1 MKERFDDQTQADS
14 RLAGVRVLGAINGI
28 ELFGHER
35 SNIEVFRT
43 LRALGAQVRVG
54 VHPIEDNHVRDE
66 LERSGIETFSIPFG
80 PQWSIQWVKRHPS
93 LIFTNFWKVW
103 TSSRAF
109 SKQVRNFDP
118 THFHIGSPLV
128 YSYLSLALKRH
139 SRPLVYRMGNCPP
152 VDSRFNLRIW
162 KMAVRRADHLVS
174 ISEFV
179 RQEAKVAGGKDSTV
193 IYNLAP
199 TFVASDPDRV
209 PERTDFPGPR
219 LLYVGAV
226 SEYKGVGVLIQALGP
241 LKTRYPDLCLDI
253 IGGSRYDA
261 VDRSKLVQV
270 AKDLGVA
277 ESVHFHGHVSNP
289 VEYYKSASL
298 HVHPALWPE
307 PLGNVVMEAKREG
320 TPSVV
325 FRSGGLP
332 EMIRH
337 KIDGYVCAEH
347 TPNALVDAIDW
358 SVAEPARL
366 NSLGRNARASY
377 DARFGTDRFNRQ
389 WSEIYLRMGSGR

>member
-1 MKERFDDQTQADS
+1 MTERFEDQTQADS
-14 RLAGVRVLGAINGI
+14 SLAGVRVLGAINGI

-54 VHPIEDNHVRDE
+54 VHPIKDNQVRDE
-66 LERSGIETFSIPFG
+66 LERSQIETFPIPFG

-93 LIFTNFWKVW
+93 LVFTSFWKVL
-103 TSSRAF
+103 TCSRRF
-109 SKQVRNFDP
+109 SKEVQSFDP
-118 THFHIGSPLV
+118 THFHIGSALV

-139 SRPLVYRMGNCPP
+139 SRRLVYRMGDCPP
-152 VDSRFNLRIW
+152 VDSPFNLRIW
-162 KMAVRRADHLVS
+162 RMAVRRADHLVS

-179 RQEAKVAGGKDSTV
+179 RKEAQVAGGKDSTV

-199 TFVASDPDRV
+199 TFLSDASACLSFDAAS
-209 PERTDFPGPR
+209 TGPR

-226 SEYKGVGVLIQALGP
+226 SEYKGVGVLIQAVEL
-241 LKTRYPDLCLDI
+241 LQNRYPGISLEIL
-253 IGGSRYDA
+253 GGSRYDA
-261 VDRSKLVQV
+261 GHRSKMIQL
-270 AKDLGVA
+270 AEDFGVA
-277 ESVHFHGHVSNP
+277 ESVHFRGHVSNP
-289 VEYYKSASL
+289 GESYKNADV
-298 HVHPALWPE
+298 HVHPALWEE

-337 KIDGYVCAEH
+337 KIDGYICDEK
-347 TPNALVDAIDW
+347 TPKALADAIDW
-358 SVAEPARL
+358 TVAEPTRL
-366 NSLGRNARASY
+366 QLLGQNAFASY
-377 DARFGTDRFNRQ
+377 AERFGEDRFRLQ
-389 WSEIYLRMGSGR
+389 WKEIYSQIRSRT